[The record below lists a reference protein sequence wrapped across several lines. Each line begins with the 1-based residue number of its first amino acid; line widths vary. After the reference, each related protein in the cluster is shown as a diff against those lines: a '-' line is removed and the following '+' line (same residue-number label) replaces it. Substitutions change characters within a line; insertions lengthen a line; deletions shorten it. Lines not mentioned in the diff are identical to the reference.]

1 MSHEKRIVLAFAV
14 SFAILMVWRVLFVPE
29 PPPRAPHP
37 PAAVQPEQAKP
48 APAPETL
55 AGATQAP
62 APPPAPVT
70 IPLRQAEETREI
82 AVENEFYRVT
92 LSNEGAVVRSWI
104 LKRYVDEKGR
114 PLDLVN
120 AKACSQLGFPLS
132 VRLADAGLSRKINT
146 APFVV
151 SASESSLTSPARLEF
166 VYSDG
171 TVEARKTFE
180 FGEGYEARFA
190 VSVADARGFL
200 PVEVAWPG
208 GFGDHSLPARS
219 SEMTRRAV
227 YQYVESTR
235 IEEAR
240 LHPSFW
246 GRVSSWFGGTP
257 KKETEAEISGRLELA
272 GLTDRYF
279 VAAFLPE
286 FEDARV
292 EMVREEW
299 TPEKWEGKDE
309 DKPKPIALR
318 LGRREA
324 QPVAARLVVAPRDLR
339 VLEAIQPPLDHLV
352 DYGWFW
358 FIAKPLFSGM
368 RHLHD
373 NWVHNYGWAIVLL
386 TVVINLALFPLRLKQ
401 IRSSQEMQ
409 RIAPLVK
416 GIQEKYKHL
425 KFNDPRKQRMQQE
438 IMKLYKEHNVNPL
451 GGCLPVLLQMPFFFG
466 FYKVLDL
473 SIELRH
479 APWIWWVKDLS
490 APDPYYVLPTLMIG
504 FMFIQQKMTPMP
516 TMDPAQQR
524 LMMLMPLFVGFLF
537 FAFASG
543 LVLYWLTST
552 VVGVGQQVLI
562 NRLMPPPQPAYL
574 ARKAANS
581 KT

>member
-14 SFAILMVWRVLFVPE
+14 SFAILLVWRVLFVPE
-29 PPPRAPHP
+29 PPPRPPQP
-37 PAAVQPEQAKP
+37 PAAVQPEEAAP
-48 APAPETL
+48 APAAEKPAE
-55 AGATQAP
+55 AEAPP
-62 APPPAPVT
+62 APPPVPAT
-70 IPLRQAEETREI
+70 IPVQQAEETRDI
-82 AVENEFYRVT
+82 TVENEFYRVT

-104 LKRYVDEKGR
+104 LKKYRDEKGQ
-114 PLDLVN
+114 PLDLVH
-120 AKACSQLGFPLS
+120 AEACEQLGFPLS
-132 VRLADAGLSRKINT
+132 LRLADADLAGKINS
-146 APFVV
+146 ARFVV
-151 SASESSLTSPARLEF
+151 SATESSLVSPARLEF

-171 TVEARKTFE
+171 TVEARKTLE
-180 FGEGYEARFA
+180 FGAGYEAHLS
-190 VSVADARGFL
+190 VSVADSRGSL
-200 PVEVAWPG
+200 PVQVAWPG
-208 GFGDHSLPARS
+208 GFGDHSLPAKS
-219 SEMTRRAV
+219 AEMTRRAV
-227 YQYVESTR
+227 YQYAESTS
-235 IEEAR
+235 IEEAG

-246 GRVSSWFGGTP
+246 GRVSTWFGGTP
-257 KKETEAEISGRLELA
+257 KKETEAEISGRLKLA

-286 FEDARV
+286 FHDARV

-324 QPVAARLVVAPRDLR
+324 QPVVARLLIAPRDLQ
-339 VLEAIQPPLDHLV
+339 VLEAIEPPLGHLV

-358 FIAKPLFSGM
+358 FVAKPLFSGM

-386 TVVINLALFPLRLKQ
+386 TIAINLALFPLRLKQ

-409 RIAPLVK
+409 RVAPLVK

-479 APWIWWVKDLS
+479 APWILWVKDLS
-490 APDPYYVLPTLMIG
+490 APDPYYVLPTLMIV
-504 FMFIQQKMTPMP
+504 FMFIQQKMMPMP

-524 LMMLMPLFVGFLF
+524 LMMLMPLFVGFIF

-552 VVGVGQQVLI
+552 VVGIAQQVLI

-574 ARKAANS
+574 ARKAANG